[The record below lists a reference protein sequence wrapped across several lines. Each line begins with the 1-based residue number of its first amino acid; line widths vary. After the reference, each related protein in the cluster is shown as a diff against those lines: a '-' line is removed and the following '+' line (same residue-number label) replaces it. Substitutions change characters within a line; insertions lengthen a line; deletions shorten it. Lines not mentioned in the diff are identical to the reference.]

1 MHLSDYGKNNWFFQ
15 KAPDNQN
22 VSIDD
27 YRFFSADSTHS
38 IRVKAIYTARES
50 GHCPRGQNNDFT
62 RCPTHSRSGRISV
75 RHNRLSV
82 YRRCGS
88 GQCHRTDPSWRQ
100 QSKRRSNYL
109 SIDQRLLPQND
120 FLSKSLR
127 YVASPSSF
135 HLRKCRVDRY

>member
-1 MHLSDYGKNNWFFQ
+1 MEKIIDVFK

-27 YRFFSADSTHS
+27 YRFFSADAALTL
-38 IRVKAIYTARES
+38 YGLES
-50 GHCPRGQNNDFT
+50 YIAAGTGKRSLSPRSNNGFT
-62 RCPTHSRSGRISV
+62 RCSKRILDRERISV

-88 GQCHRTDPSWRQ
+88 GQCHRTDPCGRQ

-120 FLSKSLR
+120 FCPKVSDMSLR
-127 YVASPSSF
+127 QALF
-135 HLRKCRVDRY
+135 HLGKCRVDRH

>member
-1 MHLSDYGKNNWFFQ
+1 MEKIIDFF
-15 KAPDNQN
+15 KKHPIIKTL
-22 VSIDD
+22 VLMIIV
-27 YRFFSADSTHS
+27 FFLLIALTLY
-38 IRVKAIYTARES
+38 VKAIYTARES

-62 RCPTHSRSGRISV
+62 RCSTHSRSGRISV

-88 GQCHRTDPSWRQ
+88 GQCHRTDPCGRQ

-135 HLRKCRVDRY
+135 HLRKCRVDRH